1 MTEAAL
7 PASKSESTN
16 VTTALSV
23 VLLLGALNAMGP
35 LSIDM
40 YLPALPELQRD
51 FGAGASAAQLTLSA
65 CLVGLALGQ
74 IVMGPLSDRFGR
86 RKPLLVGIAG
96 FAIVSLACAV
106 SPSIYLLALLRF
118 MQGLTGSAGIVI
130 ARAIV
135 RDLYSGV
142 AAARFFSMLMLV
154 TGTAPILAPIIGGQ
168 LLNVVSWKGIFVI
181 IGAAGVMLFA
191 AAATRFEETL
201 PPGKRQTGGLGQTIR
216 TFRHLLSDRVF
227 VGYSLGG
234 GVAYGTIFSYIAG
247 SAFVLQ
253 DIYGLSAQQYSLV
266 FAVNS
271 IGLVTN
277 GQINGRY
284 LIGRVPMTS
293 LMTIGIL
300 GLMLGSTLFLI
311 AVATGA
317 GLWAVLPSL
326 FLIPCSMGMIIPNAT
341 ALGMSRHPET
351 AGSAAALMGVLQ
363 FAFGAVLAPIV
374 GAFGEDTAYPMA
386 ILMIAAATTALVTY
400 HLLARRGSP
409 QAFEG

>member
-7 PASKSESTN
+7 PASSTN
-16 VTTALSV
+16 ATKVTTALSV

-40 YLPALPELQRD
+40 YLPALPALQRD

-74 IVMGPLSDRFGR
+74 VIMGPLSDRFGR
-86 RKPLLVGIAG
+86 RQPLLVGIAG
-96 FAIVSLACAV
+96 FAIVSLACAIA
-106 SPSIYLLALLRF
+106 PSIYLLILLRF

-154 TGTAPILAPIIGGQ
+154 TGTAPILAPILGGQ
-168 LLNVVSWKGIFVI
+168 LLHFVDWQGIFII
-181 IGAAGVMLFA
+181 IGLAGVILFI

-201 PPGKRQTGGLGQTIR
+201 PVSKRQTGGLSEMVHVFKR
-216 TFRHLLSDRVF
+216 LLGDRVF
-227 VGYSLGG
+227 VGYALGG
-234 GVAYGTIFSYIAG
+234 GIAYGTIFSYIAG
-247 SAFVLQ
+247 STFVLQ

-271 IGLVTN
+271 IGLVAN
-277 GQINGRY
+277 GQLNGRF

-311 AVATGA
+311 AVATGS
-317 GLWAVLPSL
+317 GLWFILPAL
-326 FLIPCSMGMIIPNAT
+326 FLIPSSMGMIIPNAM
-341 ALGMSRHPET
+341 ALGMSRHPQT
-351 AGSAAALMGVLQ
+351 AGSSAALMGVLQ
-363 FAFGAVLAPIV
+363 YAIGAVLAPIV
-374 GAFGEDTAYPMA
+374 GLFGEDTAYPMA
-386 ILMIAAATTALVTY
+386 ILMIVAATTALATY
-400 HLLARRGSP
+400 FFFARRGTGLVL
-409 QAFEG
+409 EG

>member
-7 PASKSESTN
+7 PASKSDATK

-40 YLPALPELQRD
+40 YLPALPALQRD
-51 FGAGASAAQLTLSA
+51 FNAGASAAQLTLSA
-65 CLVGLALGQ
+65 CLVGLAAGQ

-86 RKPLLVGIAG
+86 RKPLLFGIAG
-96 FAIVSLACAV
+96 FAVVSLACAI

-168 LLNVVSWKGIFVI
+168 LLSFVSWKGIFVI
-181 IGAAGVMLFA
+181 LGVVGVGLFL
-191 AAATRFEETL
+191 AATARFEETL
-201 PPGKRQTGGLGQTIR
+201 PPSKRQTGGLSQMIHV
-216 TFRHLLSDRVF
+216 FRGLLRDRVF

-234 GVAYGTIFSYIAG
+234 GIAYGTIFSYIAG

-300 GLMLGSTLFLI
+300 GLMLGSGLFLI

-317 GLWAVLPSL
+317 GLWAILPAL
-326 FLIPCSMGMIIPNAT
+326 FLVPASMGMIIPNAM

-363 FAFGAVLAPIV
+363 YAFGAVLAPVV

-386 ILMIAAATTALVTY
+386 IIMIVAATIALTVY
-400 HLLARRGSP
+400 YVLSRRGMPAS
-409 QAFEG
+409 FEG

>member
-1 MTEAAL
+1 
-7 PASKSESTN
+7 
-16 VTTALSV
+16 

-40 YLPALPELQRD
+40 YLPALPALQRD

-65 CLVGLALGQ
+65 CLIGLAFGQ

-86 RKPLLVGIAG
+86 RVPLLVGIAG
-96 FAIVSLACAV
+96 FAIVSLACAIA
-106 SPSIYLLALLRF
+106 PSIYLLILLRF

-154 TGTAPILAPIIGGQ
+154 TGTAPILAPIFGGQ
-168 LLNVVSWKGIFVI
+168 LLHFVDWQGIFII
-181 IGAAGVMLFA
+181 IGLAGVILFI

-201 PPGKRQTGGLGQTIR
+201 PVSRRQTGGLGEMIHIFKR
-216 TFRHLLSDRVF
+216 LLGDRVF
-227 VGYSLGG
+227 VGYALGG
-234 GVAYGTIFSYIAG
+234 GIAYGTIFSYIAG
-247 SAFVLQ
+247 STFVLQ

-271 IGLVTN
+271 IGLVAN
-277 GQINGRY
+277 GQLNGRF

-300 GLMLGSTLFLI
+300 GLMLGSGLFLI
-311 AVATGA
+311 AVATGS
-317 GLWAVLPSL
+317 GLWFILPAL
-326 FLIPCSMGMIIPNAT
+326 FLIPSSMGMIIPNAM
-341 ALGMSRHPET
+341 ALGMSRHPQT
-351 AGSAAALMGVLQ
+351 AGSSAALMGVLQ
-363 FAFGAVLAPIV
+363 YAIGAVLAPIV
-374 GAFGEDTAYPMA
+374 GLFGEETAYPMA
-386 ILMIAAATTALVTY
+386 ILMIVAATTALATY
-400 HLLARRGSP
+400 FFLARRGTGSVL
-409 QAFEG
+409 EG